1 MWNRDSTDSNVRDLT
16 NPITGPDRREF
27 VKLAVGG
34 ALGASALLSSAR
46 KASAIEWTWGPGIK
60 FSSNDEPAEPTDD
73 QLLFLQQ
80 IGVEYVNVD
89 TKPEQRTLEWFQKI
103 VKRYGDAGI
112 KVWTIGEVQCIPE
125 IVLNL
130 PGRDEK
136 IAMYKDYLR
145 NLSKAGLYYTTY
157 VHSGNGIWHSGRE
170 TIRGATARAFD
181 MANPNTYGSWDGIR
195 YSLPLTNGRVFT
207 EKEIWDNYTYFI
219 KQVAPVAEE
228 VGVRIGIH
236 PEDPPVPV
244 LGGVPRCIFTSFEG
258 YKRALEIANSRN
270 VGIVLCCGT
279 WLEGGKTRMGK
290 DPVEMIR
297 YFGPE
302 RIWQIHFRNVSAP
315 LPHFVETFVDNGYY
329 DLYKVAKALADV
341 NFDGNVMWDH
351 TPQVVGGRYPE
362 CAYGFAYMKAL
373 FHAAQFEKQ
382 AQQSRA

>member
-1 MWNRDSTDSNVRDLT
+1 MGTNSTDSTVP
-16 NPITGPDRREF
+16 NPTTSPDRREF
-27 VKLAVGG
+27 VKLAAGG
-34 ALGASALLSSAR
+34 ILGASALLSTAST
-46 KASAIEWTWGPGIK
+46 ASATRYTNEPGIK
-60 FSSNDEPAEPTDD
+60 FGSNDESPTPTDD
-73 QLLFLQQ
+73 YLLFLTQ
-80 IGVEYVNVD
+80 IGCKYVNVD
-89 TKPEQRTLEWFQKI
+89 TKPDQRTAEWFLKI
-103 VKRYGDAGI
+103 KKRYGDAGI
-112 KVWTIGEVQCIPE
+112 AVWTIGEVQIIPE

-130 PGRDEK
+130 PGRDQK
-136 IAMYKDYLR
+136 IEEYKQYLR
-145 NLSKAGLYYTTY
+145 NLSNAGLYYTTY

-258 YKRALEIANSRN
+258 YKRALEIANSPN
-270 VGIVLCCGT
+270 VGISLCCGT
-279 WLEGGKTRMGK
+279 WLEGGTSITGK

-302 RIWQIHFRNVSAP
+302 KIWQIHFRNVSAP
-315 LPHFVETFVDNGYY
+315 LPHFVETFIDNGYY
-329 DLYKVAKALADV
+329 DMYKVAKALVEV

-351 TPQVVGGRYPE
+351 TPRMVGGRYAE
-362 CAYGFAYMKAL
+362 CAYGFAYMKGL
-373 FHAAQFEKQ
+373 FQAAQAE
-382 AQQSRA
+382 AQLKVKA